1 MAQKT
6 DSEYNPGALMNAATS
21 KHLSDPQSCSFC
33 APEFHESDRG
43 LGHVD
48 SAHAPSSQIELR
60 YQGLLTDPRFFQFAN
75 IPNRIIRC
83 LHFYGID
90 GDMERVRSVLLA
102 YYLFIALADDLIDG
116 SLCGIGDDILARFGN
131 PFVCLNEDAVCSDAE
146 FLAELLKMHFPA
158 SSSAVLRRKLRA
170 LYRINFQERRAGTMR
185 AFVETRRLLGA
196 ETADISFLL
205 IRDHLAG
212 DALQVRKLMR
222 QVGAVGCLV
231 DSIVDAR
238 DDRRAGLLW
247 FRPSFIDWLFL
258 YAQTFALGA
267 KIGLRHPRLIALFA
281 DAIAD
286 NIRDRRRPS
295 GLITRSEAHETEWD

>member
-1 MAQKT
+1 MA
-6 DSEYNPGALMNAATS
+6 NAAIS
-21 KHLSDPQSCSFC
+21 KHLSDPQPGSFC
-33 APEFHESDRG
+33 APEFQGSLDA
-43 LGHVD
+43 LGQVD
-48 SAHAPSSQIELR
+48 SAHAPSLQIELR

-75 IPNRIIRC
+75 IPDRIIRC

-102 YYLFIALADDLIDG
+102 YYLFIAVTDDAIDG
-116 SLCGIGDDILARFGN
+116 ADCDAGELILARLAK
-131 PFVCLNEDAVCSDAE
+131 PFVCLNEEVVCSDAE
-146 FLAELLKMHFPA
+146 FLAERLKMHFPA
-158 SSSAVLRRKLRA
+158 SISAVLRRKLRT

-196 ETADISFLL
+196 LTADVSFLL
-205 IRDHLAG
+205 IRDQLAG

-238 DDRRAGLLW
+238 DDRRAGLLS

-267 KIGLRHPRLIALFA
+267 KIGLRHPGLIALFA

-286 NIRDRRRPS
+286 NIRDRRRSSQPDHANS
-295 GLITRSEAHETEWD
+295 KIERRGERSCDDPHLI